1 MTLAEGFTPVQHF
14 KSVLLKIYNKM
25 VKEEFEDL
33 DPDDLDITTPRNSL
47 KTACLISPEDSQ
59 ILINNRMMLF
69 YFLLRK
75 AQDLQPSIAGIP
87 LEDYAQK
94 VTFRPQI
101 TLFFKEKEGSVEE
114 GYSPL
119 RSQVSIRIPNKTHE
133 TISKSELISYG
144 NKIKFSFG
152 GATPYYFKRG
162 KVCVHYHDKAEGFR
176 FLLFV
181 FSKSE
186 GKDVIN
192 KVLDLVGK
200 TPNWEYLSSSENDD
214 PVSAY
219 PIIPPTKIIAGETRK
234 MPRKRPVGN
243 VYFQYATAEV
253 YGVPRPIVLYAIS
266 TLFKHALVY

>member
-1 MTLAEGFTPVQHF
+1 MPVPEGFTPVQHL
-14 KSVLLKIYNKM
+14 KSVLIKTYNKI

-33 DPDDLDITTPRNSL
+33 DPDDLDISTPRASL
-47 KTACLISPEDSQ
+47 KTACLVDSDDSQ

-69 YFLLRK
+69 YFILRK

-101 TLFFKEKEGSVEE
+101 TLFFKEKEGAVEE

-119 RSQVSIRIPNKTHE
+119 RSQVSIRIPNETHE
-133 TISKSELISYG
+133 TISKTELTSYG
-144 NKIKFSFG
+144 NKIKLSFG

-162 KVCVHYHDKAEGFR
+162 KVCVHYHDKEQGFR
-176 FLLFV
+176 FLLYV
-181 FSKSE
+181 FSKAE
-186 GKDVIN
+186 GKDVID
-192 KVLDLVGK
+192 KVMDIVGK
-200 TPNWEYLSSSENDD
+200 TPNWEYLSASENED

-219 PIIPPTKIIAGETRK
+219 PTIPPTKVIAGETRR

-253 YGVPRPIVLYAIS
+253 YGIPRPIILYAVS
-266 TLFKHALVY
+266 TLFRHSLVY